1 MAEWPYSLAEGPPKF
16 SIYWWKNWVMVIS
29 ENFVWFTNENNRRL
43 NVKVISSYINER
55 EENFLYQKLL
65 QKQKKNNTKMNIL
78 GIFIL
83 FLQTFAVP
91 VFNQN
96 EVMTR
101 ISRSAHQI
109 KRNPCAKYLR
119 RNHHINRFGG
129 YGISV
134 ADNKS
139 KYNLCMRMLVKK
151 LRAKK
156 LSG

>member
-1 MAEWPYSLAEGPPKF
+1 MKTFRIKSYS
-16 SIYWWKNWVMVIS
+16 
-29 ENFVWFTNENNRRL
+29 
-43 NVKVISSYINER
+43 
-55 EENFLYQKLL
+55 
-65 QKQKKNNTKMNIL
+65 KKTKKKSKMNIL

-91 VFNQN
+91 VFNKN

-119 RNHHINRFGG
+119 RNHHNNRFGG
-129 YGISV
+129 YGVSV

-156 LSG
+156 LSGWKNTILKKPNLLPYCIKNCLLTAHVFTFYLH

>member
-1 MAEWPYSLAEGPPKF
+1 MKTF
-16 SIYWWKNWVMVIS
+16 
-29 ENFVWFTNENNRRL
+29 
-43 NVKVISSYINER
+43 YINSYSK
-55 EENFLYQKLL
+55 NKT
-65 QKQKKNNTKMNIL
+65 KNNTKMNIL
-78 GIFIL
+78 GLFIL
-83 FLQTFAVP
+83 FVQTFAVP
-91 VFNQN
+91 VFDHN

-119 RNHHINRFGG
+119 RNHHNNRFGG

-134 ADNKS
+134 ADNKN